1 MNCRNSNK
9 MKVISALAIGIATI
23 VTTACAN
30 VNNSATDP
38 KSSEQWQQKYPQV
51 FNNVGYSKLIESAEI
66 KSKKISESEQKMV
79 SVTNK
84 FGIYDPVLQYLI
96 THISNESML
105 YASIRFQQYNQ
116 LMYMSDS
123 VESAV
128 YYARQGNLPL
138 HCMDIISITET
149 SKTIKNISQIMDSDA
164 FYKDRITQTENR
176 LNLKFIGS
184 NITYSQ
190 MDILCKTGNY

>member
-1 MNCRNSNK
+1 MKVSNK
-9 MKVISALAIGIATI
+9 MKIISMVAITITAI
-23 VTTACAN
+23 VTIACATVSN
-30 VNNSATDP
+30 PNDEP
-38 KSSEQWQQKYPQV
+38 SSIEQWQQKYPQV

-66 KSKKISESEQKMV
+66 KSKKIAELEQKIV

-105 YASIRFQQYNQ
+105 YASIRFQQYNE

-128 YYARQGNLPL
+128 YYAREGNLPL
-138 HCMDIISITET
+138 HCMDIISIAET
-149 SKTIKNISQIMDSDA
+149 SKTIKNISQIMDADA
-164 FYKDRITQTENR
+164 FYRARITQTENR
-176 LNLKFIGS
+176 LNLKLIGP
-184 NITYSQ
+184 NMPYSR
-190 MDILCKTGNY
+190 MDTFCKTGNY